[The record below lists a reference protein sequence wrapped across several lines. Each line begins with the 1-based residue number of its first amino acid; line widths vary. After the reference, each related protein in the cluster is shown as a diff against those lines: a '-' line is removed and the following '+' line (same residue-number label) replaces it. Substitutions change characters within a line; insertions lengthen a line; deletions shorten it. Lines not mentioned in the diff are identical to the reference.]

1 MTPGKSIPQPRIVD
15 SLLHWFAKNQRSLPW
30 RKEYSPY
37 QTWISEA
44 MLQQTRTNTVLP
56 YYERWMQRFPDIHSV
71 AAAPE
76 DDVLKHWEGMGYYS
90 RARNIHKTARI
101 VVERFA
107 GVFPDDYDRI
117 IELPGIGRYT
127 AGAIMSLAFNR
138 EYPVVDGNVERVFA
152 RWFNLEKPVKTKVSQ
167 DFINTMAQALIPQGK
182 ARDFNQALMEL
193 GAVICVPK
201 TPHCQNCPVRMFCAS
216 ERLGVVAQ
224 RPVAGSRKS
233 VVPIEVVLGVLVH
246 RRRVLIQKRP
256 DAGLMGGL
264 WEFPGGKLQNGETPE
279 QALRR
284 EFHEELQIDVDPIR
298 KLAVIRHQYT
308 SFRVILHCYLC
319 RFHEHPQPVTLS
331 AAVDCRWVTADELNE
346 FPFPA
351 ANRKLITMLGD
362 LNFAAVEG

>member
-1 MTPGKSIPQPRIVD
+1 MPTGKSIPQPQLVE

-37 QTWISEA
+37 QTWISEV
-44 MLQQTRTNTVLP
+44 MLQQTRTKTVLP
-56 YYERWMQRFPDIHSV
+56 YYERWMQRFPDIRSV

-76 DDVLKHWEGMGYYS
+76 DQILKHWEGMGYYT
-90 RARNIHKTARI
+90 RARNIRKTAKI
-101 VVERFA
+101 LVERFG
-107 GVFPDDYDRI
+107 GVLPDNYDHI
-117 IELPGIGRYT
+117 INLPGIGRYT

-138 EYPVVDGNVERVFA
+138 EYPVVDGNIERVFA
-152 RWFNLEKPVKTKVSQ
+152 RLFNMEKPVKAKESQ
-167 DFINTMAQALIPQGK
+167 EFVKTMARALIPRGK

-201 TPHCQNCPVRMFCAS
+201 NPPCEICPVRIFCAS
-216 ERLGVVAQ
+216 RRLGVVDQ
-224 RPVAGSRKS
+224 RPVPGSRKS
-233 VVPIEVVLGVLVH
+233 LVPIEVVLGVLVH

-256 DAGLMGGL
+256 NTGLMGGL

-279 QALRR
+279 QALGR
-284 EFHEELQIDVDPIR
+284 EFHEELQVAIDPVR

-308 SFRVILHCYLC
+308 SFRVVLHCYLC
-319 RFHEHPQPVTLS
+319 RFHEGPQPVTLG
-331 AAVDCRWVTADELNE
+331 AAIAFRWVTAKELNQ

-362 LNFAAVEG
+362 LDLTASEG